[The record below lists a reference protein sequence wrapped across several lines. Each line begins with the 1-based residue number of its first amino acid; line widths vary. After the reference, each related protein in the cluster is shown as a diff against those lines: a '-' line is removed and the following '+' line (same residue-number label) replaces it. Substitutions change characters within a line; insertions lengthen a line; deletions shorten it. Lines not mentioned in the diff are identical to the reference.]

1 VLPITIAPPPYA
13 TQLACAPVVIDHHE
27 SGPGQ
32 DMDITD
38 DDGDTWMRPS
48 MFGEAATPLPAPS
61 PAPLVH
67 TLTIPVEEAPK
78 HTHENGSAQQ
88 STAIAAHAP
97 TPALRQTRGSLDL
110 DLCKKLRTSR
120 LPYGSH
126 PSADPLAPST
136 NRWVGRLRRGVELG
150 RGFTDA
156 HRSVRSKNIARASLL
171 HKRSLLRKK
180 VAARPPKPQYL
191 DSPIP
196 PHVDDQPK
204 AADPVP
210 VAPVDLPS
218 NQKKRTYYDRLRVT
232 RASPY
237 SQRGPSEV
245 SLLACKQVP
254 KSASLRKAFI
264 WQCHLAA
271 RDRRAAGTD
280 GRISVIYQNDPIT
293 GQQAVAGSRQQP
305 APSQRKAPAGDHVYP
320 RRKRPTAADF
330 IRAEDAEKEK
340 ETLDATVDA
349 LQSMGL
355 KSEASIPASSSYAL
369 APDAPESSSMPSS
382 SSVVQDPGFNQD
394 QAQLLLED
402 IFEDFEK
409 NQNGLV
415 ALLSPSL
422 SSSDSSSDLDS
433 EPDDD

>member
-1 VLPITIAPPPYA
+1 
-13 TQLACAPVVIDHHE
+13 
-27 SGPGQ
+27 
-32 DMDITD
+32 
-38 DDGDTWMRPS
+38 MRPS
-48 MFGEAATPLPAPS
+48 MFGGAATPLPG
-61 PAPLVH
+61 PAPAPV
-67 TLTIPVEEAPK
+67 TQILTIPVEDAPQ
-78 HTHENGSAQQ
+78 HTHGDGSTQP
-88 STAIAAHAP
+88 STVIVSRAP
-97 TPALRQTRGSLDL
+97 TPILGPTRGTLDL
-110 DLCKKLRTSR
+110 NLCKKLRSSR
-120 LPYGSH
+120 LPYGAH
-126 PSADPLAPST
+126 PSVAPLAPSV
-136 NRWVGRLRRGVELG
+136 NRWAGRLRGGVELG

-156 HRSVRSKNIARASLL
+156 HRSVRNNNIARASLL
-171 HKRSLLRKK
+171 YKRSLLRKK
-180 VAARPPKPQYL
+180 VAARPPKPQHL
-191 DSPIP
+191 DNTTP

-218 NQKKRTYYDRLRVT
+218 SQKKKRTYYDRLLVT

-245 SLLACKQVP
+245 SLLAFKEVP

-280 GRISVIYQNDPIT
+280 GRSSVIYQNDPIT
-293 GQQAVAGSRQQP
+293 GQQAVAGSRQRP
-305 APSQRKAPAGDHVYP
+305 AFSQRKAPVGDHVYP

-369 APDAPESSSMPSS
+369 APDAPESSSMLSS
-382 SSVVQDPGFNQD
+382 SSVVQDPEFNQD

-415 ALLSPSL
+415 ALLSPSVFV
-422 SSSDSSSDLDS
+422 
-433 EPDDD
+433 